1 VIERYTAGS
10 FRVMIPVST
19 AEVLLPGEEDTL
31 AIFKARLAARSPK
44 DPWYPVLRRYLDYQV
59 GRVNGLGGDASQI
72 PPSFGG
78 APVRGGVQ
86 TGPGH
91 GDHHGAGDGN
101 GHGNGSRACTGKVTG
116 LVFDHFGDFEGFL
129 LDTGER
135 DDRFFSRE
143 PSVRELA
150 EVAWRDHLRVTV
162 LAEAD
167 GHSADGARLRSI
179 VLHEPPG

>member
-1 VIERYTAGS
+1 
-10 FRVMIPVST
+10 
-19 AEVLLPGEEDTL
+19 
-31 AIFKARLAARSPK
+31 
-44 DPWYPVLRRYLDYQV
+44 VLRRYLDYQV

-78 APVRGGVQ
+78 APAGGVR

-91 GDHHGAGDGN
+91 GLPGDG
-101 GHGNGSRACTGKVTG
+101 RKARTGKVTG
-116 LVFDHFGDFEGFL
+116 LVFDHFGDFDGFL

-143 PSVRELA
+143 PSVREVA
-150 EVAWRDHLRVTV
+150 EVAWREHLRVTV
-162 LAEAD
+162 LAETDGHSAD
-167 GHSADGARLRSI
+167 GHSADGERPRGIRSI

>member
-44 DPWYPVLRRYLDYQV
+44 DPWYPVLRRYLDYQA

-78 APVRGGVQ
+78 APVGGVQ
-86 TGPGH
+86 TGGH
-91 GDHHGAGDGN
+91 GDHHGGRHGN
-101 GHGNGSRACTGKVTG
+101 GHGNGGRACTGKVTG
-116 LVFDHFGDFEGFL
+116 LMFDHFGDFDGFL

-150 EVAWRDHLRVTV
+150 EVAWREHLRVTV
-162 LAEAD
+162 VAED
-167 GHSADGARLRSI
+167 GERAARIGSI